1 MENICQSLGKN
12 SDKMAK
18 GPFKSADFDGN
29 GEFGKNRPA
38 LAISQRA
45 MANVVPFESGGFDEN
60 GIFGENCENR
70 QALDISQREMANVV
84 PFVRGG
90 FDENGIFGE
99 HSPSS

>member
-1 MENICQSLGKN
+1 
-12 SDKMAK
+12 
-18 GPFKSADFDGN
+18 
-29 GEFGKNRPA
+29 
-38 LAISQRA
+38 

-70 QALDISQREMANVV
+70 QALDISQSEKANVV
-84 PFVRGG
+84 PFESGG

>member
-1 MENICQSLGKN
+1 M
-12 SDKMAK
+12 
-18 GPFKSADFDGN
+18 
-29 GEFGKNRPA
+29 
-38 LAISQRA
+38 
-45 MANVVPFESGGFDEN
+45 VPFESGDFDEN

-84 PFVRGG
+84 PFESGG